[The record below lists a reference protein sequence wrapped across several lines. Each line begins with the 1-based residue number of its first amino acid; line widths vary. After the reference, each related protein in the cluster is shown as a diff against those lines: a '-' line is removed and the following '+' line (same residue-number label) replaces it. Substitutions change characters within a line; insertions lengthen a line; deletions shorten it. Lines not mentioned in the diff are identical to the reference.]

1 MVTPSLDASAARYHI
16 GNVPAVPHRRPAG
29 FKQPEM
35 HIITRKRLTDFAAKH
50 PETEGPLAVW
60 YRTVKAKR
68 YQKQAEVLQ
77 DFPKVDFIGDYRAVF
92 NIAKQYRLVCDMRFD
107 LSRAFV
113 RHIVTHDGYERL
125 MKRRLL

>member
-1 MVTPSLDASAARYHI
+1 
-16 GNVPAVPHRRPAG
+16 
-29 FKQPEM
+29 M

-50 PETEGPLAVW
+50 PETEAPLTVW

-77 DFPKVDFIGDYRAVF
+77 DFPKVDFIGAYRAVF

-113 RHIVTHDGYERL
+113 RHIVTHDEYERL